1 MQLHIYL
8 HLCSYMWY
16 MSDYIAQ
23 EAGSLEMPI
32 PQQSS
37 PLGDDGIIQCPRLV
51 EQSSEVTDLEEL
63 LTEHPSANVAF
74 MGGRSVSVPPG
85 GESISME
92 DDSSIPVHES
102 QDETPFQQESQAG
115 AELSA
120 TMTMAKN
127 NMFPVKAEGSIV
139 TGTCLFY
146 ALSLHK
152 QWIILSYIRSYMV
165 RSTCVVLN
173 W

>member
-1 MQLHIYL
+1 
-8 HLCSYMWY
+8 

-23 EAGSLEMPI
+23 EAGSLEMSI

-37 PLGDDGIIQCPRLV
+37 PIGDDGIIQHPTLV
-51 EQSSEVTDLEEL
+51 EQSNEVTDFEEL

-85 GESISME
+85 GESMSME
-92 DDSSIPVHES
+92 DDSSILVHES

-115 AELSA
+115 AELPA

-146 ALSLHK
+146 ALSLYK
-152 QWIILSYIRSYMV
+152 QWIILSYIRNYMV
-165 RSTCVVLN
+165 RSTCVVSN